1 MEALIIIKTKPISK
15 AHKIDSN
22 EIKSAA
28 ETFFP
33 AALFYFV
40 KLLFIAISLKT
51 ILYNLL
57 SVDKYQFR
65 LAHNFHWMIVPH
77 NHVGIFAHSKA
88 P

>member
-1 MEALIIIKTKPISK
+1 MEALIIIKVKPIPK

-22 EIKSAA
+22 EIKSGA
-28 ETFFP
+28 ETFIP
-33 AALFYFV
+33 APLFYFV

-65 LAHNFHWMIVPH
+65 LAHDFHWMIVPH
-77 NHVGIFAHSKA
+77 NHVGIFTHSKA
-88 P
+88 S